1 MAVFLLWNE
10 NDIVNKI
17 STKKKQEIARAAE
30 EVGNPVNV
38 VKSTTKN
45 RGQKKPKSKVPT
57 NKNQYTPSNKWYG
70 SSYEDTKTK
79 LKIYYEHHPESHA
92 KFIQDL
98 AENAGTSPK
107 WAALVVA
114 MTGGTDP
121 TETKITGEVTQV
133 AESPLNSL
141 TIEELKSLKALKMSQ
156 NEAKK
161 EGKWTKR

>member
-70 SSYEDTKTK
+70 SSYEDTKT
-79 LKIYYEHHPESHA
+79 
-92 KFIQDL
+92 
-98 AENAGTSPK
+98 
-107 WAALVVA
+107 
-114 MTGGTDP
+114 
-121 TETKITGEVTQV
+121 
-133 AESPLNSL
+133 
-141 TIEELKSLKALKMSQ
+141 
-156 NEAKK
+156 
-161 EGKWTKR
+161 